1 MDLLYNIF
9 SLNSELSPI
18 SIKIYSSNINKLL
31 EICKIN
37 KLELLYTEPQKVK
50 LCIDV
55 NYTNPHSKKG
65 KYVSLIVLLKNLPKN
80 ELIDEAL
87 KIYNEEMDEQ
97 NRIIREQLAS
107 HIKTDK
113 QNDKWITEEEN
124 IKIKDYLKSLIPS
137 KIQTIKDLN
146 AYRNYIIFMLYDAMP
161 SRLDYADT
169 IIKYKNKNIL
179 SDEYNYILLDKKNKK
194 VQYIMNQYKTAK
206 TYGNKQIDI
215 NAELYDILNDYF
227 KHLKKFN
234 NKHYLLLD
242 DSGNKLSRNR
252 LSTVYK
258 SLGEVINKPLSVSVN
273 RHIKIS
279 NMVPIEKMKQMADNM
294 GNSISEQVF
303 TYAKA

>member
-1 MDLLYNIF
+1 
-9 SLNSELSPI
+9 
-18 SIKIYSSNINKLL
+18 
-31 EICKIN
+31 
-37 KLELLYTEPQKVK
+37 
-50 LCIDV
+50 
-55 NYTNPHSKKG
+55 
-65 KYVSLIVLLKNLPKN
+65 VSVIVLLKNLPKN
-80 ELIDEAL
+80 EQIDAAL